1 MIANRWWQTW
11 LDYVNQDIP
20 TTTNEGSLYGSDFY
34 AKRPSCID
42 NSDLIYEATSEDSN
56 AGIDLHDALIEGR
69 DYILLPQEVWKQ
81 LYAW

>member
-1 MIANRWWQTW
+1 MG
-11 LDYVNQDIP
+11 

-34 AKRPSCID
+34 AKRPSGID
-42 NSDLIYEATSEDSN
+42 NSDLIDEATSEDSN
-56 AGIDLHDALIEGR
+56 VGVDLHNTLIEGR